1 MADTTG
7 VLDELG
13 SRRPRRTQPPPRP
26 ITGTPREGA
35 LTVTQ
40 PAPDPVSAAPKA
52 APDSAPE
59 SVSAPAPAQ
68 PRIAPAPSAPPARLA
83 PQAAVAPAPEEARE
97 RTVNVHGRLP
107 ESLFHRLDN
116 FVREVER
123 GGWGQTSKIEMI
135 QLLVSELP
143 DIPDEEFGQRLRAF
157 RRAHA
162 R

>member
-1 MADTTG
+1 MADTSG

-13 SRRPRRTQPPPRP
+13 SRRPKRTAPPPRP
-26 ITGTPREGA
+26 IQGTPREGA
-35 LTVTQ
+35 LAVGQ
-40 PAPDPVSAAPKA
+40 PAATPANPPKPQAQTGAAVAKASAAPAPA
-52 APDSAPE
+52 APAPTPAAVLTPAPE
-59 SVSAPAPAQ
+59 PTSAPAP
-68 PRIAPAPSAPPARLA
+68 
-83 PQAAVAPAPEEARE
+83 E

-143 DIPDEEFGQRLRAF
+143 DAPDEEFGQRLRAF
-157 RRAHA
+157 RRANA